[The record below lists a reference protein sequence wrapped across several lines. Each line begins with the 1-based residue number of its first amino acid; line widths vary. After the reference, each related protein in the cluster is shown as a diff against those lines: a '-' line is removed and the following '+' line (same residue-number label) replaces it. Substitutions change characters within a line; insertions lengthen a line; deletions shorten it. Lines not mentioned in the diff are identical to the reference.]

1 MKIGS
6 SLALICIG
14 AILAFAVTA
23 NTSVFNLHT
32 AGWVLMLIGVIG
44 LLLPNRTAGW
54 LGRRLLV
61 RRSYPSGRVEQIPV
75 PPYIARNP
83 GLSALQRGLPSR
95 PTLLDP
101 EADLIE
107 DAEPGYDVIQETGP
121 QGGGVPG
128 DEGGQPGPVQ
138 QASPQQA
145 SPQPRAAGP
154 APYTEVIEDLYEQP

>member
-23 NTSVFNLHT
+23 TPSFFNLHT

-61 RRSYPSGRVEQIPV
+61 RRSYPSGRVEHVPG
-75 PPYIARNP
+75 PPYVARNP
-83 GLSALQRGLPSR
+83 GTAALERGLPSR
-95 PTLLDP
+95 PALLDQ
-101 EADLIE
+101 EDDLIE
-107 DAEPGYDVIQETGP
+107 DAESGYDRVQESEAP
-121 QGGGVPG
+121 NYRPG
-128 DEGGQPGPVQ
+128 T
-138 QASPQQA
+138 S
-145 SPQPRAAGP
+145 QPRTGH
-154 APYTEVIEDLYEQP
+154 APSGRPQSATTEVIEDLYEQP

>member
-32 AGWVLMLIGVIG
+32 AGWVLMVIGVIG

-61 RRSYPSGRVEQIPV
+61 RRSYPGGRVEHIPV

-83 GLSALQRGLPSR
+83 GVSTLQRGLPSR
-95 PTLLDP
+95 PTLLDTQD
-101 EADLIE
+101 DLIE
-107 DAEPGYDVIQETGP
+107 DAESGYDVIRETEP
-121 QGGGVPG
+121 QGDRFPG
-128 DEGGQPGPVQ
+128 DGGEQPGSAQRV
-138 QASPQQA
+138 
-145 SPQPRAAGP
+145 GP
-154 APYTEVIEDLYEQP
+154 EPGSSGTQPYTEVVEDLYEQP